1 LAVTNGKG
9 DLPLNFLIQR
19 GSVLTLLGIV
29 ENFVPTYVKLFPK
42 FSYQK
47 LSTSTDF
54 DRVFRKISADV
65 FSASE
70 KEVEATP
77 PGKYCKK
84 NHSRNKN
91 ESYIACG
98 TSPGVLV
105 S

>member
-1 LAVTNGKG
+1 MAVTNGKG

-29 ENFVPTYVKLFPK
+29 GNFVPTYVKLFPK

-65 FSASE
+65 FFRPVKRRSKLHLQGNTAR
-70 KEVEATP
+70 KTIAAT
-77 PGKYCKK
+77 
-84 NHSRNKN
+84 R
-91 ESYIACG
+91 
-98 TSPGVLV
+98 TSLI
-105 S
+105 